1 MTFASTVEALK
12 RTEPIL
18 RKYTNQGHYP
28 DDFKM
33 FLHLRDENELLVT
46 PLPGYATH
54 GETAWLSP
62 LTDWSKI

>member
-1 MTFASTVEALK
+1 
-12 RTEPIL
+12 
-18 RKYTNQGHYP
+18 
-28 DDFKM
+28 M
-33 FLHLRDENELLVT
+33 FLELREMGELLIT